1 MYICSKALLSCVF
14 AVLIVSSSPVGADP
28 SPEIS
33 WAMNDPITLFD
44 FGIQRLDDSTGDLV
58 KEDNTIGESE
68 YTIASG
74 FAFYEYSENKLVIGY
89 FIDSRSNP
97 EFDKAKCEAIW
108 PQAREKLFLSE
119 GILSVFSDPSKATM
133 TLIDRY
139 FTHAGFKRKDEP
151 QNLKEKIAEVTYLSL
166 MHGDYERQTNC
177 ESLLSEG
184 RIIFSQQNTN

>member
-1 MYICSKALLSCVF
+1 MSALL
-14 AVLIVSSSPVGADP
+14 IVCGRPAEADP

-44 FGIQRLDDSTGDLV
+44 FGIQRLDDSVGDLV
-58 KEDNTIGESE
+58 KEDNTMRESE

-74 FAFYEYSENKLVIGY
+74 FAFYEYSQNKLVLG
-89 FIDSRSNP
+89 FLIDSRSNL

-119 GILSVFSDPSKATM
+119 GILSVFSDPREATM
-133 TLIDRY
+133 TLVDRY

-177 ESLLSEG
+177 ESLLSESK
-184 RIIFSQQNTN
+184 IIFSQQNTN